1 MTLEEIRGQE
11 STMEHADRMQ
21 SAGAALEELL
31 VAAKKQ
37 DYLTVGVYESAKVM
51 NVDPDSVAFCIL
63 ATDEEYE
70 CDIALQIHFTLIQ
83 AFCFD
88 NDINVVRVN
97 DIDSLADLVGADE
110 TGEPKDAH
118 CILVTVRSGSTHSVS
133 VNHTCSTPLSEF
145 SAQPIFA
152 AGVLSLNAFSFI
164 SEPQCK
170 SMERSCSGQAE
181 SVL

>member
-1 MTLEEIRGQE
+1 ITMTLEEICGQE
-11 STMEHADRMQ
+11 NTMENTDRVQ
-21 SAGAALEELL
+21 SAGSALEELL

-51 NVDPDSVAFCIL
+51 NVDPDSVAFCVL

-97 DIDSLADLVGADE
+97 DIERLADLVGAND
-110 TGEPKDAH
+110 TGEAKDAH
-118 CILVTVRSGSTHSVS
+118 CILVTPVSPGTGSRA
-133 VNHTCSTPLSEF
+133 NPWKDPALDK
-145 SAQPIFA
+145 
-152 AGVLSLNAFSFI
+152 LSLFCEESRSMYDWVPTI
-164 SEPQCK
+164 SLP
-170 SMERSCSGQAE
+170 ER
-181 SVL
+181 

>member
-1 MTLEEIRGQE
+1 MTLEEIHGQE
-11 STMEHADRMQ
+11 NTMENTDRVQ

-31 VAAKKQ
+31 IAAKKQ

-51 NVDPDSVAFCIL
+51 NVDPDSVAFCVL

-97 DIDSLADLVGADE
+97 DIERLAHLVGADE
-110 TGEPKDAH
+110 TGESKDAH
-118 CILVTVRSGSTHSVS
+118 CILVTSPSANPWKDPALDKLALFCEESRSVYDWVPAITL
-133 VNHTCSTPLSEF
+133 P
-145 SAQPIFA
+145 
-152 AGVLSLNAFSFI
+152 
-164 SEPQCK
+164 
-170 SMERSCSGQAE
+170 ER
-181 SVL
+181 